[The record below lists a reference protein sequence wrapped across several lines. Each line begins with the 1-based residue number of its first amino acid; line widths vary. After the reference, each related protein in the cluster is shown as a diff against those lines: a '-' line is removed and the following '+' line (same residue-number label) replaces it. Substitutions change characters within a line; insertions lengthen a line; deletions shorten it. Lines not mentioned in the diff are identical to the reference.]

1 MKQYEKCLDDIKKLK
16 GLPPHGFNLCYG
28 DGYFY
33 ESLKKRYSSK
43 MLEKALKE
51 CNEID
56 KKMRAACESCSKT
69 KEEKLMELKTVE
81 EYSREMTREEF
92 DKFTEEQELCPSDL
106 GLDDAGGDEVCSND
120 CIGCWDNVLVGITF
134 KAAVPTLPKETL
146 PVLNRLAEIEKAYKK
161 MDEERDKLKADLLA
175 AMEKHNINK
184 WENDFM
190 TVSYTAPTTRTSVD
204 SAKLKK
210 ELPDVFEKYSKTS
223 NVKSSVRFKLK
234 GVK

>member
-1 MKQYEKCLDDIKKLK
+1 
-16 GLPPHGFNLCYG
+16 
-28 DGYFY
+28 
-33 ESLKKRYSSK
+33 
-43 MLEKALKE
+43 
-51 CNEID
+51 
-56 KKMRAACESCSKT
+56 
-69 KEEKLMELKTVE
+69 MELKTVE

-92 DKFTEEQELCPSDL
+92 DKFTEEQELCPSNM
-106 GLDDAGGDEVCSND
+106 GLND
-120 CIGCWDNVLVGITF
+120 VNECFNQCESCWDNVLVGITF